1 MFQLDFSGKTV
12 LVTGASRGIGKA
24 VAEAFSKANAEVLL
38 VARNEKLLREV
49 AREISAA
56 DYFAVDVGDFN
67 GVKELYGR
75 IEDKYGKLDVL
86 VNNAGISLHFKSF
99 HKTSPD
105 EWDKMIDVNIKGVMN
120 NTRCAFELLKKGKN
134 PVVVNVAS
142 IAGIVGA
149 QKIAVYCATKGAVVN
164 FTKALAVEWASH
176 GIRVVGVC
184 PGYVKTDMTQGVF
197 SIDDFRRYLLSMI
210 PMRRFAEPEEIAGTV
225 LFAASELASYITGT
239 CLVVD
244 GGLLAGA

>member
-120 NTRCAFELLKKGKN
+120 NARCAFELLKKGKN